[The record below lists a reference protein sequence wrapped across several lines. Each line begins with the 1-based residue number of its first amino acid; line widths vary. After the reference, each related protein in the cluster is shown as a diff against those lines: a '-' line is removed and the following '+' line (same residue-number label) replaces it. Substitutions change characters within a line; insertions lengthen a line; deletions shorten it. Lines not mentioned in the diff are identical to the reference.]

1 MNDIEKAIKSARQA
15 QVDRI
20 YKSFANAGEVIKD
33 ENGITKGQGSN
44 DELNPFEEMLSKGHT
59 GEEETQE
66 TEETEEVKEKKPEAE
81 DENEDGGEA
90 EKAETGDL
98 EKSDIMN
105 AFGYGSD
112 VKVTKT
118 GKEIA
123 EQVDTV
129 VLPALNA
136 KLIEK
141 KTDADDYLAECGNA
155 PTKEVPVWWT
165 GDIKMSVEYKMYDWD
180 ETCVPSN
187 EGCGIAGSLSA
198 SDAEEQ
204 KMKRNIPEN
213 QAQANARRYYNDA
226 VRCICEILVD
236 IKACEILKSLKPN
249 KEYELSPRQVVA
261 LQF

>member
-1 MNDIEKAIKSARQA
+1 MNEIENTIRSARQA

-20 YKSFANAGEVIKD
+20 YKSFANAEQVTQD
-33 ENGITKGQGSN
+33 EDQV
-44 DELNPFEEMLSKGHT
+44 SKG
-59 GEEETQE
+59 EET
-66 TEETEEVKEKKPEAE
+66 TEVEVENLFDAMYKSEEAEVKKAE
-81 DENEDGGEA
+81 DA
-90 EKAETGDL
+90 DL

-141 KTDADDYLAECGNA
+141 KSDADDLLVECGNA

-165 GDIKMSVEYKMYDWD
+165 GDIKMAVEYKMYDWD

-187 EGCGIAGSLSA
+187 KDGGIAGSLSA
-198 SDAEEQ
+198 PDAEEQ
-204 KMKRNIPEN
+204 KVKHNKPEN
-213 QAQANARRYYNDA
+213 QAQADARRQYNDCL
-226 VRCICEILVD
+226 RCICEILVD
-236 IKACEILKSLKPN
+236 IKACEILKTLKPG

>member
-1 MNDIEKAIKSARQA
+1 MNDIEKTIKSARQA

-20 YKSFANAGEVIKD
+20 YKSFANAGEVTKD
-33 ENGITKGQGSN
+33 ENGIAKGQVSN
-44 DELNPFEEMLSKGHT
+44 DELNPFEEMLSKGQT
-59 GEEETQE
+59 GEEETP
-66 TEETEEVKEKKPEAE
+66 ETEEVEKKEPEKEDE

-112 VKVTKT
+112 VRVTKT

-165 GDIKMSVEYKMYDWD
+165 GDIKIPVEYKMYDWD
-180 ETCVPSN
+180 ETYVPSN
-187 EGCGIAGSLSA
+187 NGCGIAGSLSA

-204 KMKRNIPEN
+204 KMKCNIPEN
-213 QAQANARRYYNDA
+213 EAQANARRYYNDT
-226 VRCICEILVD
+226 VRCICEILTD

>member
-1 MNDIEKAIKSARQA
+1 MNEIENAIKSARQA

-20 YKSFANAGEVIKD
+20 YKSFVNAGEVTKD
-33 ENGITKGQGSN
+33 EDGITKGQVSN
-44 DELNPFEEMLSKGHT
+44 DELNPFEEMLSKGQT
-59 GEEETQE
+59 GEEEI
-66 TEETEEVKEKKPEAE
+66 EEVKKKEPEGE
-81 DENEDGGEA
+81 DENEDENGDEA

-105 AFGYGSD
+105 TFGEYGSE

-123 EQVDTV
+123 EQVDAV

-141 KTDADDYLAECGNA
+141 KSDADDYLAECGNT

-165 GDIKMSVEYKMYDWD
+165 GDIKIPVEYKMYDWD

-187 EGCGIAGSLSA
+187 NGYGVAGSLSA
-198 SDAEEQ
+198 PDAEEQ
-204 KMKRNIPEN
+204 KAKYNRPEN
-213 QAQANARRYYNDA
+213 ADQANARRQYNDCI
-226 VRCICEILVD
+226 RCICEILTD